1 MKSSKES
8 VLPAAHFSK
17 NSSCEADDALKSS
30 ASYFKRQIRTLYK
43 MSIKGVSVT
52 NGTIDKDLI
61 IEFNHFMAVMIRLDD
76 RFFPEFDV

>member
-1 MKSSKES
+1 
-8 VLPAAHFSK
+8 
-17 NSSCEADDALKSS
+17 
-30 ASYFKRQIRTLYK
+30 

-61 IEFNHFMAVMIRLDD
+61 IEFNHFMAVMIQRDD

>member
-1 MKSSKES
+1 MKSSKKS
-8 VLPAAHFSK
+8 VLPAARFSK
-17 NSSCEADDALKSS
+17 HSSCETDDVLKRS
-30 ASYFKRQIRTLYK
+30 ASYFKSQIRMLYK

-61 IEFNHFMAVMIRLDD
+61 IEFNHFMAVMIQYDD

>member
-1 MKSSKES
+1 MRSSRKP
-8 VLPAAHFSK
+8 VLPAACFSK
-17 NSSCEADDALKSS
+17 HSSCEADDAFKRS
-30 ASYFKRQIRTLYK
+30 ASYFKSQIRMLHK

-61 IEFNHFMAVMIRLDD
+61 IEFNHFMAVMIQRDD